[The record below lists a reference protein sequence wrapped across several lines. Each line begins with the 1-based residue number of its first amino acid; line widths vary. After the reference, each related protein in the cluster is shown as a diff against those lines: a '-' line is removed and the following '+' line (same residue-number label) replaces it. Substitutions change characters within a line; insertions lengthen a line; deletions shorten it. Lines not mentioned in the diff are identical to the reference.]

1 MRPDRSGQ
9 RVTCMN
15 ERRAERRIAL
25 ATLFGF
31 APFIIFS
38 LVTLL
43 SLSLG
48 LWLAFATAFVI
59 TVRDFVETPR
69 LRVLDGANLLIFGG
83 LAFVGGFLEPNLRLL
98 TARLAV
104 ESALFGLG
112 LFSIARSRPLSLA
125 YHRAAARRQFAEIWR
140 SHLLLTAAWAL
151 ALLMM
156 GVADAIT
163 LSDPNISISGDFAFG
178 LAALGAVIVF
188 TLRFPHHSA
197 LHGQARSGD
206 EVGAI

>member
-1 MRPDRSGQ
+1 MDDRL
-9 RVTCMN
+9 
-15 ERRAERRIAL
+15 AERRIAL

-31 APFIIFS
+31 APFIVFS

-59 TVRDFVETPR
+59 TIRDFVETPR
-69 LRVLDGANLLIFGG
+69 LRVLDAANLLIFGG
-83 LAFVGGFLEPNLRLL
+83 LALVGGFLEPNLRLL

-104 ESALFGLG
+104 ESALFVLG

-125 YHRAAARRQFAEIWR
+125 YHRTGGRRQFVGVWR

-151 ALLMM
+151 AMLMM
-156 GVADAIT
+156 GVADAVT
-163 LSDPNISISGDFAFG
+163 LSNPNISISGDFAFG

-188 TLRFPHHSA
+188 TLRFPHRTTD
-197 LHGQARSGD
+197 HGQSRPRD
-206 EVGAI
+206 EVRAI

>member
-1 MRPDRSGQ
+1 MD
-9 RVTCMN
+9 
-15 ERRAERRIAL
+15 ERLAERRIAL

-59 TVRDFVETPR
+59 TIRDFVETPR

-83 LAFVGGFLEPNLRLL
+83 LALVGGFLEPNLRLL

-125 YHRAAARRQFAEIWR
+125 YHRTGGRRQFSGVWR

-151 ALLMM
+151 AMLMM
-156 GVADAIT
+156 GVADAVT
-163 LSDPNISISGDFAFG
+163 LSDPNISIPGDFAFG
-178 LAALGAVIVF
+178 LAALGGVIVF
-188 TLRFPHHSA
+188 TLRFPQRTTG
-197 LHGQARSGD
+197 HGQATSRD
-206 EVGAI
+206 EVRAI

>member
-1 MRPDRSGQ
+1 MD
-9 RVTCMN
+9 
-15 ERRAERRIAL
+15 ERTAERRIAL

-59 TVRDFVETPR
+59 TIRDFVETPR

-104 ESALFGLG
+104 EAVLFGLA
-112 LFSIARSRPLSLA
+112 LFSIARSQPLSLA
-125 YHRAAARRQFAEIWR
+125 YHRAGAHRRFAGLWR
-140 SHLLLTAAWAL
+140 THLLITATWAL
-151 ALLMM
+151 AVLMM
-156 GVADAIT
+156 GVADAVT
-163 LSDPNISISGDFAFG
+163 LSNPNISISGDFALG
-178 LAALGAVIVF
+178 LATLGAVIVF
-188 TLRFPHHSA
+188 TLRFPHRAAGHGKAASHEQVRTIKSA
-197 LHGQARSGD
+197 AGHNP
-206 EVGAI
+206 